1 MINNYLKRIFS
12 PSWKVRWFDKN
23 TYSSFLTQ
31 TLAHEIGHNLGM
43 SHDFDEKHQGK
54 NCDKKGIMS
63 YGDAPTAW
71 SSCSISDF
79 TDYYLAA
86 KWGEH
91 CMKGKNRIPGD

>member
-1 MINNYLKRIFS
+1 
-12 PSWKVRWFDKN
+12 
-23 TYSSFLTQ
+23 
-31 TLAHEIGHNLGM
+31 M

-91 CMKGKNRIPGD
+91 CMKGNYKNEFLEIDIKCSFHLDK

>member
-1 MINNYLKRIFS
+1 
-12 PSWKVRWFDKN
+12 
-23 TYSSFLTQ
+23 
-31 TLAHEIGHNLGM
+31 M